1 MTRQITI
8 TVSGVQYTVDVDIER
23 QHTDIVYHVTTP
35 QLFRDELP
43 ERFDIVKPEDA
54 DQPRYDVQQFK
65 EKGRE
70 VVEAVWQQLSA
81 LAPQFKGGKEETR
94 V

>member
-8 TVSGVQYTVDVDIER
+8 TVAGVQYTVDVDIER
-23 QHTDIVYHVTTP
+23 DHKDIVYHVTTP
-35 QLFRDELP
+35 QLFKDELP

-54 DQPRYDVQQFK
+54 DQPRYDMQQFK
-65 EKGRE
+65 GKGKE
-70 VVEAVWQQLSA
+70 VAEAVWQQLRA

-94 V
+94 I

>member
-8 TVSGVQYTVDVDIER
+8 TVGGVQYTVDVDIER

-54 DQPRYDVQQFK
+54 DEPRYDMQQL
-65 EKGRE
+65 KGKGKE
-70 VVEAVWQQLSA
+70 VVEAVWQQLSE

-94 V
+94 I